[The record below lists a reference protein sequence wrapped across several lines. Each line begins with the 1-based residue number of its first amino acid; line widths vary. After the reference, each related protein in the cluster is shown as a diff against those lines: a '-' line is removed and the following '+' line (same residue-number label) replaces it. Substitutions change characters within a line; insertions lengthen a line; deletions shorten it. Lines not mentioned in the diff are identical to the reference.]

1 MPRQITK
8 NLRLSKNSCKLDLS
22 YNGLLNQNEIY
33 NILNEENND
42 DEYNNNEKLYNPFY
56 NLVENFEN
64 IKLIMRQ
71 KDVNILEYLYLNR
84 KKINNI
90 LLEEDMDL
98 FIDINMVKEFS
109 DYYYLYMLIKEFS
122 DLILY
127 KYDFSLIE
135 NLCDLFLFSKG
146 TLKKIILAKI
156 AMLLVNNILY
166 GSILFDEKENQKL
179 KEEECE
185 KIMYRCKETINNKK
199 DELKKYMGNEALDE
213 FEIDELYTSILVSL
227 IKNNKLDDSYKTID
241 LLNEIE
247 IKKIRLN
254 KTIFYG
260 LKNVLTEDYL
270 SKYVI
275 STYDDLFKEDKI
287 IFYYVLFVY
296 ILKSSDYVFH
306 IPFLLETRRQIIK
319 LINDNIGYFAS
330 DLNNKNGKN
339 NIENIN
345 ILKQVLEY
353 FIDLNYYIDKSKKKS
368 IKRPIERPIEKPIEK
383 PIERPIE
390 KPIEKPTK
398 KKLKISIPTIEEELV
413 DYYYPNYHPDSP
425 LSSYYVKEIQEKK
438 LSESLPFQ
446 LLANSTFTISVEYKE
461 GKKEAFVNYKKINVS
476 FFENE
481 VYEIEAI
488 KSLNTED
495 ANLNIYYRKFIHFL
509 EMVESE
515 LKSNYKLKKKI
526 DIDMK
531 FETGYRREDY
541 NINCDYTIKDDNFVE
556 NKFRDENILNTEFDQ
571 LDGITYLVEELTCY

>member
-8 NLRLSKNSCKLDLS
+8 NLRLYKNSCKLDLS

-90 LLEEDMDL
+90 LLEEDMDI

-146 TLKKIILAKI
+146 TLKKIILSKI
-156 AMLLVNNILY
+156 TMLLVNNILY

-213 FEIDELYTSILVSL
+213 FEIDELYTSILVLL

-270 SKYVI
+270 SKY
-275 STYDDLFKEDKI
+275 LFTLCRFGFFFSI
-287 IFYYVLFVY
+287 VGILFCFCQSLLSLFYLFGVHRM
-296 ILKSSDYVFH
+296 LTH
-306 IPFLLETRRQIIK
+306 HLT
-319 LINDNIGYFAS
+319 
-330 DLNNKNGKN
+330 
-339 NIENIN
+339 
-345 ILKQVLEY
+345 
-353 FIDLNYYIDKSKKKS
+353 
-368 IKRPIERPIEKPIEK
+368 
-383 PIERPIE
+383 
-390 KPIEKPTK
+390 
-398 KKLKISIPTIEEELV
+398 
-413 DYYYPNYHPDSP
+413 
-425 LSSYYVKEIQEKK
+425 
-438 LSESLPFQ
+438 
-446 LLANSTFTISVEYKE
+446 
-461 GKKEAFVNYKKINVS
+461 
-476 FFENE
+476 E
-481 VYEIEAI
+481 V
-488 KSLNTED
+488 
-495 ANLNIYYRKFIHFL
+495 
-509 EMVESE
+509 
-515 LKSNYKLKKKI
+515 
-526 DIDMK
+526 
-531 FETGYRREDY
+531 
-541 NINCDYTIKDDNFVE
+541 
-556 NKFRDENILNTEFDQ
+556 
-571 LDGITYLVEELTCY
+571 

>member
-353 FIDLNYYIDKSKKKS
+353 FIDLNYYINKSKKKL
-368 IKRPIERPIEKPIEK
+368 IKRPVKKPI
-383 PIERPIE
+383 
-390 KPIEKPTK
+390 K
-398 KKLKISIPTIEEELV
+398 KKLKISIPSIDEESDE
-413 DYYYPNYHPDSP
+413 YYPNYYLTYYPGFPS
-425 LSSYYVKEIQEKK
+425 SSYDYFEEEFLKNK
-438 LSESLPFQ
+438 LRDSLPFQ